1 MSMFPSRSE
10 PIMDIEEGVTT
21 NVIHG
26 KSNTVANDG
35 RLTVSPDID
44 GKILLILKI
53 SLAVLLGD
61 LEPVFSF
68 LG

>member
-44 GKILLILKI
+44 GQCC
-53 SLAVLLGD
+53 
-61 LEPVFSF
+61 
-68 LG
+68 